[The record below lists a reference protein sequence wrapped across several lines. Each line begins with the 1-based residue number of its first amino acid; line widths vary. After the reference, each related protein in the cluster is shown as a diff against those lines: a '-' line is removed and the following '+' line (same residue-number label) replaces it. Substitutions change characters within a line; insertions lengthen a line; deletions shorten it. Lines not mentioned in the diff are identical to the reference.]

1 MFHVVGLYHDSQLA
15 AWCYHVTE
23 EGEDLIVIFAA
34 RAAVSSRITHGCKY
48 TIQTGTFTEAFMQSK
63 HVNEKHCDF
72 VQVCS
77 RGRSGVRTHLQTLQL
92 QRSLT
97 SCTTDSVAAFPG
109 LLFAA
114 AFPAGLKKTFGA
126 FSTCFQHCAPALLL
140 GCCDLLKPESNQ
152 PVAVR
157 MEGLLSECCCLLL
170 VHSSCIFAVAGML
183 HMYPMCETV
192 H

>member
-1 MFHVVGLYHDSQLA
+1 M
-15 AWCYHVTE
+15 TE

-34 RAAVSSRITHGCKY
+34 GAAVSSHITHGCKY
-48 TIQTGTFTEAFMQSK
+48 TIQTGTFTEAVMQSK

-77 RGRSGVRTHLQTLQL
+77 TGRSGVRKCLQTLQL
-92 QRSLT
+92 QRPLA
-97 SCTTDSVAAFPG
+97 SCTFVAAAPG

-114 AFPAGLKKTFGA
+114 ALPAGLKKTFGA

-157 MEGLLSECCCLLL
+157 MEGLLSECYCLFL
-170 VHSSCIFAVAGML
+170 VHSSCVFAVAGML
-183 HMYPMCETV
+183 DM
-192 H
+192 